1 MPKTKKS
8 STEAAYLKQLG
19 KAKAPATKAKKKRA
33 SKAPAHA
40 KPAIKRSKGR
50 DPGKTVSLWLYDD
63 ETAMV
68 DKALLTLLS
77 EDGIRSNQSQIL
89 RAGLHVAFSSPAN
102 IKALRKQVRDL
113 KSEQDLRFK

>member
-1 MPKTKKS
+1 MSKKTT
-8 STEAAYLKQLG
+8 TEAAYLKQLG
-19 KAKAPATKAKKKRA
+19 RAKAPATKAKKKRA

-68 DKALLTLLS
+68 DKALITLLT
-77 EDGIRSNQSQIL
+77 EDGIRSNQSQIM
-89 RAGLHVAFSSPAN
+89 RAALHVAFSSSAN
-102 IKALRKQVRDL
+102 IKALRRKVNDL
-113 KSEQDLRFK
+113 KSEQDLRYK